1 MKRLSKKQ
9 IGRAACTILQQLAL
23 TTPLNVVYSWGI
35 TNKVATQ
42 IEITVDGMEKN
53 VAALMMDVN
62 GFNYQGR
69 LYVTN
74 NRVKQTFGLYS
85 EQNGMLH
92 EEKKS
97 IAYKDLG
104 QALDTFIETGGMS
117 LVFWNI
123 PTARTRQQVTGRS
136 PDCTQ
141 QSRLRL
147 TRTDS
152 RRS

>member
-1 MKRLSKKQ
+1 MKRLRKKQ

-23 TTPLNVVYSWGI
+23 TTPLNVVYGWGV

-42 IEITVDGMEKN
+42 IEITVDGMEKT

-85 EQNGMLH
+85 ERNGMLH
-92 EEKKS
+92 EENEN
-97 IAYKDLG
+97 IAFKDLG
-104 QALDTFIETGGMS
+104 QVLDAVIETGGMS
-117 LVFWNI
+117 
-123 PTARTRQQVTGRS
+123 QQKHL
-136 PDCTQ
+136 Q
-141 QSRLRL
+141 RLRKYAKRL
-147 TRTDS
+147 LA
-152 RRS
+152 

>member
-1 MKRLSKKQ
+1 MKRLRKKQ

-23 TTPLNVVYSWGI
+23 TTPLNVVYGWGV

-42 IEITVDGMEKN
+42 IEITVDGMERT

-85 EQNGMLH
+85 ERNGMLH
-92 EEKKS
+92 EENEN
-97 IAYKDLG
+97 IAFKDLG
-104 QALDTFIETGGMS
+104 QVLDAVIETGGMS
-117 LVFWNI
+117 
-123 PTARTRQQVTGRS
+123 QQKH
-136 PDCTQ
+136 Q
-141 QSRLRL
+141 QRLREYAKRL
-147 TRTDS
+147 LA
-152 RRS
+152 

>member
-1 MKRLSKKQ
+1 MKRLRKKQ
-9 IGRAACTILQQLAL
+9 IGKAVCTILQQLAF
-23 TTPLNVVYSWGI
+23 TTPLNVVYSWEI

-42 IEITVDGMEKN
+42 IEITVDGMEKT

-69 LYVTN
+69 LYVTH

-104 QALDTFIETGGMS
+104 QVLDTVIETGGMS
-117 LVFWNI
+117 
-123 PTARTRQQVTGRS
+123 QQEHL
-136 PDCTQ
+136 Q
-141 QSRLRL
+141 RLREYAKRL
-147 TRTDS
+147 LA
-152 RRS
+152 

>member
-1 MKRLSKKQ
+1 MKRLRKKQ

-23 TTPLNVVYSWGI
+23 TTPLNVVYGWGV

-42 IEITVDGMEKN
+42 IEITVDGMEKT

-85 EQNGMLH
+85 ERNGMLH
-92 EEKKS
+92 EENEN
-97 IAYKDLG
+97 IAFKDLG
-104 QALDTFIETGGMS
+104 QVLDAVIETGGMS
-117 LVFWNI
+117 
-123 PTARTRQQVTGRS
+123 QQEHL
-136 PDCTQ
+136 Q
-141 QSRLRL
+141 RLREYAKKL
-147 TRTDS
+147 LD
-152 RRS
+152 

>member
-9 IGRAACTILQQLAL
+9 IGRAVCTILQQLAL
-23 TTPLNVVYSWGI
+23 TTPLNVVYSWGV

-42 IEITVDGMEKN
+42 IEITVDGMEKA

-74 NRVKQTFGLYS
+74 NRVKQTLGLYS
-85 EQNGMLH
+85 ERNRMLH
-92 EEKKS
+92 EENEN

-104 QALDTFIETGGMS
+104 QVLDAVIETGGMS
-117 LVFWNI
+117 
-123 PTARTRQQVTGRS
+123 QQKHLE
-136 PDCTQ
+136 
-141 QSRLRL
+141 RLREYAKRL
-147 TRTDS
+147 LA
-152 RRS
+152 

>member
-1 MKRLSKKQ
+1 MKRLRKKQ

-23 TTPLNVVYSWGI
+23 TTPLNVVYSWGV

-42 IEITVDGMEKN
+42 IEITVDGMERT

-69 LYVTN
+69 LYVIN

-92 EEKKS
+92 EENEN
-97 IAYKDLG
+97 IAFKDLG
-104 QALDTFIETGGMS
+104 QVLDAVIETGGMS
-117 LVFWNI
+117 
-123 PTARTRQQVTGRS
+123 QQKHL
-136 PDCTQ
+136 Q
-141 QSRLRL
+141 RLREYAKRL
-147 TRTDS
+147 LA
-152 RRS
+152 

>member
-9 IGRAACTILQQLAL
+9 IGRAVCTILQQFAL
-23 TTPLNVVYSWGI
+23 TTPLNVVYSWGV
-35 TNKVATQ
+35 TNNVATQ
-42 IEITVDGMEKN
+42 IEITVDGMEKA

-85 EQNGMLH
+85 EQNGILH

-104 QALDTFIETGGMS
+104 QALDTVIETGGMS
-117 LVFWNI
+117 
-123 PTARTRQQVTGRS
+123 QQKHMEILREYAK
-136 PDCTQ
+136 
-141 QSRLRL
+141 RLL
-147 TRTDS
+147 A
-152 RRS
+152 

>member
-1 MKRLSKKQ
+1 MKRLRKKQ

-23 TTPLNVVYSWGI
+23 TTPLNVVYGWGV

-42 IEITVDGMEKN
+42 IEITVDGMERT

-85 EQNGMLH
+85 ERNGMLH
-92 EEKKS
+92 EENEN
-97 IAYKDLG
+97 IAFKDLG
-104 QALDTFIETGGMS
+104 QVLDAVIETGGMS
-117 LVFWNI
+117 
-123 PTARTRQQVTGRS
+123 QQEHL
-136 PDCTQ
+136 Q
-141 QSRLRL
+141 RLREYAKRL
-147 TRTDS
+147 LA
-152 RRS
+152 

>member
-23 TTPLNVVYSWGI
+23 TTPLNVVYSWGV

-42 IEITVDGMEKN
+42 IEIMVDGMEKN

-85 EQNGMLH
+85 ERNGMLH
-92 EEKKS
+92 EENEN
-97 IAYKDLG
+97 IAFKDLG
-104 QALDTFIETGGMS
+104 QVLDAIIETGGMS
-117 LVFWNI
+117 
-123 PTARTRQQVTGRS
+123 QQKHL
-136 PDCTQ
+136 Q
-141 QSRLRL
+141 RLREYAKSL
-147 TRTDS
+147 LA
-152 RRS
+152 

>member
-9 IGRAACTILQQLAL
+9 IGRAVCTILQQLSL
-23 TTPLNVVYSWGI
+23 TTPLNVVYSWGV

-42 IEITVDGMEKN
+42 IEIMVDGTEKA

-85 EQNGMLH
+85 ERNGMLH
-92 EEKKS
+92 EENEN
-97 IAYKDLG
+97 IAFKDLG
-104 QALDTFIETGGMS
+104 QVLDAVIETGGMS
-117 LVFWNI
+117 
-123 PTARTRQQVTGRS
+123 QQKHL
-136 PDCTQ
+136 Q
-141 QSRLRL
+141 RLREYAKRL
-147 TRTDS
+147 LA
-152 RRS
+152 

>member
-1 MKRLSKKQ
+1 MKKLRKKQ
-9 IGRAACTILQQLAL
+9 IGKTVCTILQQLAL
-23 TTPLNVVYSWGI
+23 TTPLNVVYSWGV

-62 GFNYQGR
+62 GSNYQGR

-74 NRVKQTFGLYS
+74 NRVKQTFDLYS

-92 EEKKS
+92 KENEN

-104 QALDTFIETGGMS
+104 QVLDAVIETGGMS
-117 LVFWNI
+117 
-123 PTARTRQQVTGRS
+123 QQEHL
-136 PDCTQ
+136 Q
-141 QSRLRL
+141 RLRKYAKRL
-147 TRTDS
+147 LA
-152 RRS
+152 

>member
-1 MKRLSKKQ
+1 MKRLRKKQ

-23 TTPLNVVYSWGI
+23 TTPLNVVYGWGV

-42 IEITVDGMEKN
+42 IEITVNGMEKT

-85 EQNGMLH
+85 ERNGMLH
-92 EEKKS
+92 EENEN
-97 IAYKDLG
+97 IAFKDLG
-104 QALDTFIETGGMS
+104 QVLDAVIETGGMS
-117 LVFWNI
+117 
-123 PTARTRQQVTGRS
+123 QQEYL
-136 PDCTQ
+136 Q
-141 QSRLRL
+141 RLREYAKRL
-147 TRTDS
+147 LA
-152 RRS
+152 

>member
-9 IGRAACTILQQLAL
+9 IGRAVCTILQQLAL

-42 IEITVDGMEKN
+42 IEIMVDGMEKT

-74 NRVKQTFGLYS
+74 NRVQQTFGLYS
-85 EQNGMLH
+85 ERNGILH
-92 EEKKS
+92 KENES
-97 IAYKDLG
+97 MAYKDLG
-104 QALDTFIETGGMS
+104 QVLDTVIETGGMS
-117 LVFWNI
+117 
-123 PTARTRQQVTGRS
+123 QQEHL
-136 PDCTQ
+136 Q
-141 QSRLRL
+141 RLREYAKRL
-147 TRTDS
+147 LA
-152 RRS
+152 

>member
-23 TTPLNVVYSWGI
+23 TTPPNVVYSWGI

-42 IEITVDGMEKN
+42 IEIMVDGMEKN

-85 EQNGMLH
+85 ERNGMLH
-92 EEKKS
+92 EENEN
-97 IAYKDLG
+97 IAFKDLG
-104 QALDTFIETGGMS
+104 QVLDAVIETGGIS
-117 LVFWNI
+117 
-123 PTARTRQQVTGRS
+123 QQEHL
-136 PDCTQ
+136 Q
-141 QSRLRL
+141 RLREYAKRL
-147 TRTDS
+147 LA
-152 RRS
+152 

>member
-1 MKRLSKKQ
+1 MKRLNKKQ
-9 IGRAACTILQQLAL
+9 IGRAVCTILQQLAL
-23 TTPLNVVYSWGI
+23 TTPLNVVYSWGV

-74 NRVKQTFGLYS
+74 NRVKQTLGLYS
-85 EQNGMLH
+85 ERNRMLH
-92 EEKKS
+92 EENEN

-104 QALDTFIETGGMS
+104 QVLDAVIETGGMS
-117 LVFWNI
+117 
-123 PTARTRQQVTGRS
+123 QQKHLE
-136 PDCTQ
+136 
-141 QSRLRL
+141 RLREYAKRL
-147 TRTDS
+147 LA
-152 RRS
+152 

>member
-42 IEITVDGMEKN
+42 IEIMVDGMEKN
-53 VAALMMDVN
+53 VAALMMNVN

-74 NRVKQTFGLYS
+74 NRVKQTLGLYS
-85 EQNGMLH
+85 ERNGMLH
-92 EEKKS
+92 EGNEN

-104 QALDTFIETGGMS
+104 QVLDAVIETGGMS
-117 LVFWNI
+117 
-123 PTARTRQQVTGRS
+123 QQKHLE
-136 PDCTQ
+136 
-141 QSRLRL
+141 RLREYAKRL
-147 TRTDS
+147 LA
-152 RRS
+152 

>member
-1 MKRLSKKQ
+1 MKRLRKKQ

-23 TTPLNVVYSWGI
+23 TTPFNVVYGWGV

-42 IEITVDGMEKN
+42 IEITVDGMERT

-85 EQNGMLH
+85 ERNGMLH
-92 EEKKS
+92 EENEN
-97 IAYKDLG
+97 IAFKDLG
-104 QALDTFIETGGMS
+104 QVLDAVIETGGMS
-117 LVFWNI
+117 
-123 PTARTRQQVTGRS
+123 QQEHL
-136 PDCTQ
+136 Q
-141 QSRLRL
+141 RLREYAKRL
-147 TRTDS
+147 LA
-152 RRS
+152 

>member
-9 IGRAACTILQQLAL
+9 IGRAVCTILQQLAL
-23 TTPLNVVYSWGI
+23 TTPLNVVYSWGV

-74 NRVKQTFGLYS
+74 NRVKQTLGLYS
-85 EQNGMLH
+85 ERNRMLH
-92 EEKKS
+92 EENEN

-104 QALDTFIETGGMS
+104 QVLDAVIETGGMS
-117 LVFWNI
+117 
-123 PTARTRQQVTGRS
+123 QQKHLE
-136 PDCTQ
+136 
-141 QSRLRL
+141 RLREYAKRL
-147 TRTDS
+147 LA
-152 RRS
+152 

>member
-23 TTPLNVVYSWGI
+23 TTPLNVVYSWGV

-42 IEITVDGMEKN
+42 IEIMVDGMEKN

-74 NRVKQTFGLYS
+74 NRVKQTFGLCS

-92 EEKKS
+92 EENEN
-97 IAYKDLG
+97 IAFKDLG
-104 QALDTFIETGGMS
+104 LVLDAVIETGGMS
-117 LVFWNI
+117 
-123 PTARTRQQVTGRS
+123 QQKHL
-136 PDCTQ
+136 Q
-141 QSRLRL
+141 RLREYAKRL
-147 TRTDS
+147 LA
-152 RRS
+152 

>member
-1 MKRLSKKQ
+1 MKRLRKKQ

-23 TTPLNVVYSWGI
+23 TTPLNVVYGWGV

-42 IEITVDGMEKN
+42 IEITVDGMERT

-85 EQNGMLH
+85 ERNGMLH
-92 EEKKS
+92 EENKN
-97 IAYKDLG
+97 IAFKDLG
-104 QALDTFIETGGMS
+104 QVLDAVIETGGMS
-117 LVFWNI
+117 
-123 PTARTRQQVTGRS
+123 QQKHL
-136 PDCTQ
+136 Q
-141 QSRLRL
+141 RLREYAKRL
-147 TRTDS
+147 LA
-152 RRS
+152 

>member
-1 MKRLSKKQ
+1 MKKLRKKQ
-9 IGRAACTILQQLAL
+9 IGRAVCTILQQLAL
-23 TTPLNVVYSWGI
+23 TTPLDVVYSWGI

-42 IEITVDGMEKN
+42 IDTNIDGVEQT

-74 NRVKQTFGLYS
+74 NRVKHTFGLYS
-85 EQNGMLH
+85 EQNGLLH

-104 QALDTFIETGGMS
+104 QVLDALIETDGMS
-117 LVFWNI
+117 
-123 PTARTRQQVTGRS
+123 QQEH
-136 PDCTQ
+136 Q
-141 QSRLRL
+141 QRLREHANRL
-147 TRTDS
+147 LA
-152 RRS
+152 